1 MTGEPY
7 LWFMVCNDDYTGDED
22 DSPFNPELPAVPAA
36 FLARLRELVPDLARL
51 GRTHGRTL
59 GIYEGGRLRVSVSVD
74 SPEVNLALG
83 SLRVEIS
90 DADWVAAWVI
100 MELTVADIDD
110 AGPWMGIARGEVDD
124 PDRAVEETT
133 GWLVEQ
139 LGRPVA
145 YREWRHGRRTVAR
158 TLRLEDT
165 GDYLFSDGP
174 KGIWRKVDTAT
185 EVVRRRLGGAA
196 LDRGR

>member
-1 MTGEPY
+1 MVDEPY
-7 LWFMVCNDDYTGDED
+7 LWFMVCNDDFTGDED

-59 GIYEGGRLRVSVSVD
+59 GIYEGGRLRVSVSVE
-74 SPEVNLALG
+74 SPELSLALG
-83 SLRVEIS
+83 ALRVEVS
-90 DADWVAAWVI
+90 DAEWAAGWVT

-110 AGPWMGIARGEVDD
+110 AEPWMGITRGEVTDSTVD
-124 PDRAVEETT
+124 ETT
-133 GWLVEQ
+133 RWLVEQ

-165 GDYLFSDGP
+165 GDYLFTDGP
-174 KGIWRKVDTAT
+174 KGIWGKVDTAT
-185 EVVRRRLGGAA
+185 EVVRRRLGGAE
-196 LDRGR
+196 LDQSR